1 MSGAAC
7 RETAPPSPSEESRD
21 RPAETRVL
29 AVEGRANATPFVASK
44 GDFVAVVWSAS
55 EEGGATDLFLAT
67 SDDGGRSF
75 SPPRRVNDVPDDV
88 SVYGEQP
95 PRVALGSG
103 APMPVYVTWTSADQ
117 EKELSFLRFARSLD
131 GGEVFERARTL
142 HAEGLAG
149 SRGWHSLAVSPA
161 GEVHGLWLDARPSG
175 VGSFF
180 DRVLPTAHAQKHE
193 HGAGMGLYHLAWDG
207 GAPGEARRLFEPV
220 CECCKTTLAIG
231 GDGSLYAA
239 WRHIYPGNY
248 RDIAFAVSRGGA
260 GFGDSV
266 RVHEDGW
273 RIEGCPDDG
282 PSMVVDASNRAHL
295 VWPTVVHEKTDMGI
309 FYASTADGVSFS
321 PRSPLPG
328 AGGMDPSH
336 PQLALDGSGRLT
348 AVWDEAIEKQR
359 RVVMT
364 KAVPAGDGAPSWS
377 EPELLDDGA
386 PGSSA
391 TYPVAAASGS
401 GVVVVW
407 TSLLGGESVIRVR
420 RVE

>member
-1 MSGAAC
+1 
-7 RETAPPSPSEESRD
+7 
-21 RPAETRVL
+21 
-29 AVEGRANATPFVASK
+29 
-44 GDFVAVVWSAS
+44 
-55 EEGGATDLFLAT
+55 
-67 SDDGGRSF
+67 
-75 SPPRRVNDVPDDV
+75 
-88 SVYGEQP
+88 
-95 PRVALGSG
+95 
-103 APMPVYVTWTSADQ
+103 
-117 EKELSFLRFARSLD
+117 
-131 GGEVFERARTL
+131 
-142 HAEGLAG
+142 
-149 SRGWHSLAVSPA
+149 
-161 GEVHGLWLDARPSG
+161 
-175 VGSFF
+175 
-180 DRVLPTAHAQKHE
+180 
-193 HGAGMGLYHLAWDG
+193 MGLYHLAWDG

-328 AGGMDPSH
+328 AAGMDPSH